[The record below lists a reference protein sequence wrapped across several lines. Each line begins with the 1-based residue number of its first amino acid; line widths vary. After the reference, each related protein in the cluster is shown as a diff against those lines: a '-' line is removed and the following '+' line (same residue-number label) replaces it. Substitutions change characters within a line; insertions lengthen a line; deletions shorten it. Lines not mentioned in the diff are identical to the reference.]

1 MNSLEIMTLVADIG
15 NSRIKWGL
23 CGPGGVERSASLAP
37 DDPDAWR
44 AQLVAWKIDGPNDW
58 TLAGVHP
65 VRRDQFAQWLQ
76 RRGDRVRVLD
86 HVSQLPIAVNVEA
99 PEQVGIDRV
108 LDVLAAKALVAPG
121 TPAVVVDAGSAVT
134 VNLLDDTGAFAGG
147 AIFPGY
153 RLMAEA
159 LHTYTA
165 MLPLIDAKAHPR
177 VAPAGTTATAIAAGI
192 HWAVV
197 GGVHALIRMTLL
209 QAPFPAPLPVFLTG
223 GDAAAILPDLP
234 DTDVFRYELRTMLTL
249 EGIRAAG
256 ATP

>member
-1 MNSLEIMTLVADIG
+1 MIIVADIG
-15 NSRIKWGL
+15 NTRMKWGL
-23 CGPGGVERSASLAP
+23 CGRGVEKSASVSP

-44 AQLVAWKIDGPNDW
+44 AQLSAWKIDGSNDW

-65 VRRDQFAQWLQ
+65 ARREQFTAWLW

-86 HVSQLPIAVNVEA
+86 RVSQLPIAVKVEA

-108 LDVLAAKALVAPG
+108 LDVLAAKALVPVG
-121 TPAVVVDAGSAVT
+121 TPAIVVDAGSAVT

-165 MLPLIDAKAHPR
+165 SLPLVNVRSHPT

-197 GGVHALIRMTLL
+197 GGIHALIRATIL

-234 DTDVFRYELRTMLTL
+234 DSDVFHYEFRPTLTL
-249 EGIRAAG
+249 EGIFAAAG